1 MVGCPPRRSFIWWRR
16 GRRRRRKSPCV
27 FLRLI
32 LDDTFNFVFVSY
44 LVGLFFFFS
53 PSDFSL
59 LSGHLEE
66 KDAIGPGRRRR
77 SGRRRRRRR
86 RRRRTP
92 FLSFFLPFLRSA
104 ICSSTH
110 LERHSTLLCPSVISV
125 SCPSSISFALSGLGL
140 SRGEYEQKD
149 KKLHREQEVGDQ
161 GYYSLSRN
169 LKGSSLSPISG

>member
-1 MVGCPPRRSFIWWRR
+1 MPTKAEFHLVAERRTRR
-16 GRRRRRKSPCV
+16 MGPCV

-59 LSGHLEE
+59 LSDHLEE

-77 SGRRRRRRR
+77 SGRKRRRRRR

-110 LERHSTLLCPSVISV
+110 LERHSTLLCPSVVSV
-125 SCPSSISFALSGLGL
+125 SCPSSISFALSRTWGSHVGNM
-140 SRGEYEQKD
+140 S
-149 KKLHREQEVGDQ
+149 KKT
-161 GYYSLSRN
+161 
-169 LKGSSLSPISG
+169 KGSTESKRGRPRVLRSVSES